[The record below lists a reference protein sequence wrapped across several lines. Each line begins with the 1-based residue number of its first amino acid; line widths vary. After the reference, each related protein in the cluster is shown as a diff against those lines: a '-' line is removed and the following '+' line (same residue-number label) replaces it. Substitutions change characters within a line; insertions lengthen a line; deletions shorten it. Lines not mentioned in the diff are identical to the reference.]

1 MKKLELWNV
10 PSMKLSWKQKL
21 ILDVLK
27 DEFAG
32 SAFGPELLSCSENED
47 LQKLT
52 INEIT
57 WHILRLRENGLVTSE
72 KLNYKGRVLNRY
84 SITPVVIYEGVE
96 IK

>member
-1 MKKLELWNV
+1 MKKLELWNI
-10 PSMKLSWKQKL
+10 PSMKLSWKRKL

-32 SAFGPELLSCSENED
+32 SAFGPELLACSENED

-72 KLNYKGRVLNRY
+72 KLNYKGRILNKY
-84 SITPVVIYEGVE
+84 SITPVVIYDGIE

>member
-72 KLNYKGRVLNRY
+72 KLNYKGRVLNKY